1 MHKEVLRSIAGI
13 EIYPLISFGIFF
25 LFFLGLIVYVFVA
38 NRQHL
43 HDMSALPLLPDA
55 ADVASEAADSAP
67 LFDPKL
73 C

>member
-1 MHKEVLRSIAGI
+1 MYKNVLQSIAGI

-25 LFFLGLIVYVFVA
+25 LFFLGLLVWVVAA

-43 HDMSALPLLPDA
+43 HTMSQMPLLGDDETPATHPAPDA
-55 ADVASEAADSAP
+55 
-67 LFDPKL
+67 L

>member
-25 LFFLGLIVYVFVA
+25 LFFLGLLVYVFVA

-43 HDMSALPLLPDA
+43 HDMSELPLRADGADA
-55 ADVASEAADSAP
+55 ASEDADSAP

>member
-1 MHKEVLRSIAGI
+1 MYKNVLQSIAGI

-25 LFFLGLIVYVFVA
+25 LFFLGLLVWVVIA

-43 HDMSALPLLPDA
+43 HTMSLMPLLGDDETAAPHSEPDA
-55 ADVASEAADSAP
+55 
-67 LFDPKL
+67 L

>member
-1 MHKEVLRSIAGI
+1 MYKQVLQSITGI

-25 LFFLGLIVYVFVA
+25 LFFLGLLGYVVVA

-43 HDMSALPLLPDA
+43 HTMSQLPLASDEETLQHQLNH
-55 ADVASEAADSAP
+55 DV
-67 LFDPKL
+67 L